1 MMSIFKWILVLPVA
15 ILSPLVLIT
24 GLKVAML
31 IVGFADWRWAFSNES
46 SPLVLMVE
54 YALFAAVFVLAGV
67 FTAPSGK
74 RTLAVLLA
82 SVFYLYLFAQ
92 VFIILLFPE
101 MIASW
106 LPIVYG
112 FSSVIA
118 ASLAT
123 RAVFKDEELSFL
135 RRFGY

>member
-1 MMSIFKWILVLPVA
+1 MLIFKWVLVLPVA

-31 IVGFADWRWAFSNES
+31 ILGFADWRWAFSNES

-67 FTAPSGK
+67 FTAPSNK
-74 RTLAVLLA
+74 RTAAVLLA
-82 SVFYLYLFAQ
+82 SVFYLYFFAQ
-92 VFIILLFPE
+92 GFVILLFPE
-101 MIASW
+101 MIEGW
-106 LPIVYG
+106 FPIVYG

-123 RAVFKDEELSFL
+123 RAVFRDENLSFL
-135 RRFGY
+135 RHFGQ